1 MTVALAAARLGL
13 AVADPESSSS
23 ASGPGVPGG
32 GVPVAL
38 FEAVVLG
45 ALAVV
50 GAVIASR
57 RPRNAIG
64 WILSAIPL
72 SLGVLV
78 LGTHLYWTF
87 QLAGNQDAA
96 ELTAWVSSWAWVP
109 AMVLALGLFPLL
121 FPSGSPPTPRWRWVA
136 WVAGAASVLLFV
148 GTAFAPG
155 RFEDFPVENP
165 FGGGPAAEIA
175 GGLGFV
181 LLLLAAVA
189 SLVAMVLRFRR
200 SRDEERQ
207 QMKWVTAAAVFFVF
221 AFAFPSDELTGEDV
235 GLAALL
241 LGLLGVALAVAV
253 AVLRYRLYDI
263 DRLISAT
270 LVYAV
275 LTVCLGA
282 AFAAVVLVLGIV
294 LGGGSVAATAVATL
308 AVTLAFRPLRD
319 RVQRLVDRRFNR
331 RRYEANRQ
339 VDAFLAELREGRA
352 QPELDGRGALLGD
365 G

>member
-1 MTVALAAARLGL
+1 
-13 AVADPESSSS
+13 
-23 ASGPGVPGG
+23 
-32 GVPVAL
+32 
-38 FEAVVLG
+38 
-45 ALAVV
+45 
-50 GAVIASR
+50 
-57 RPRNAIG
+57 
-64 WILSAIPL
+64 
-72 SLGVLV
+72 
-78 LGTHLYWTF
+78 
-87 QLAGNQDAA
+87 
-96 ELTAWVSSWAWVP
+96 
-109 AMVLALGLFPLL
+109 
-121 FPSGSPPTPRWRWVA
+121 
-136 WVAGAASVLLFV
+136 
-148 GTAFAPG
+148 
-155 RFEDFPVENP
+155 
-165 FGGGPAAEIA
+165 
-175 GGLGFV
+175 
-181 LLLLAAVA
+181 
-189 SLVAMVLRFRR
+189 
-200 SRDEERQ
+200 
-207 QMKWVTAAAVFFVF
+207 MKWVTAAAVFFVF

-352 QPELDGRGALLGD
+352 QPELVGEVLSSATGDPELRLLFWLPSQDSHADERGWVSELPLEPAGRTPVRRGELLLGTVVHD
-365 G
+365 PSLPRGPRCSTS